1 MQPTRDK
8 PSFFARRHEKNQA
21 SGRFGGFGLLKFSLN

>member
-1 MQPTRDK
+1 MQPARNK
-8 PSFFARRHEKNQA
+8 PGFFARYHEKNQA